1 MSKLQFAARFQAG
14 KIDEKAG
21 IIYGVS
27 LATVG
32 PARGHG
38 VMCDHTTLEQLR
50 DCARQYSG
58 GLKVK
63 MTHRGDAGDIVGA
76 IRNIQIEGS
85 KLLGDLHLLDSYE
98 KRAYVLEIAA
108 KIPDTFGLS
117 VAFSGP
123 EEVKGA
129 QSFARCAEIYSCDLV
144 SEPAANPDGLFSV
157 REIDAGAGA
166 TLPHST
172 SPLSNSMTSDEI
184 KALVNAS
191 VDTKLTE
198 FSGRVRAVEDSLKT
212 FSASAD
218 VAALKTQVTELSA
231 KLDSAKKEFADG
243 LANDAKRVELAAQ
256 TVAKEFSSR
265 IGNGHVPADGAGN
278 RGGNGGGGEP
288 TEADKFDASLTKHFA
303 ASGKSTTRAWQL
315 AMAEDPKGHAAFIK
329 TGRKPAFEKAS
340 A

>member
-1 MSKLQFAARFQAG
+1 MTKLQFAARFQAG
-14 KIDEKAG
+14 KIDDKAG

-76 IRNIQIEGS
+76 IRELRIEGN
-85 KLLGDLHLLDSYE
+85 KLIGDLHLLDTYE

-123 EEVKGA
+123 EETKGA
-129 QSFARCAEIYSCDLV
+129 MSFARCAEIYSCDLV
-144 SEPAANPDGLFSV
+144 SEPAANPDGLFQV
-157 REIDAGAGA
+157 GNVDARDGG
-166 TLPHST
+166 TLP
-172 SPLSNSMTSDEI
+172 PMTEDQI
-184 KALVNAS
+184 KVLVTAA
-191 VDTKLTE
+191 VATQLTE
-198 FSGRVRAVEDSLKT
+198 FSGRVRAVEDSLKN
-212 FSASAD
+212 FAASTE
-218 VAALKTQVTELSA
+218 VAALTKQVTELSA
-231 KLDSAKKEFADG
+231 GLTTARKEFADG
-243 LANDAKRVELAAQ
+243 LADDAKRTQLAAQ
-256 TVAKEFSSR
+256 TVAKEFASTVGR
-265 IGNGHVPADGAGN
+265 TQVPASPT
-278 RGGNGGGGEP
+278 GGNP
-288 TEADKFDASLTKHFA
+288 SDPSVADKFDATLTKHFA
-303 ASGKSTTRAWQL
+303 ATGKNTARTWQL
-315 AMAEDPKGHAAFIK
+315 AMNEDPKGHAAFIA
-329 TGRKPAFEKAS
+329 TGRKPAFEKAT